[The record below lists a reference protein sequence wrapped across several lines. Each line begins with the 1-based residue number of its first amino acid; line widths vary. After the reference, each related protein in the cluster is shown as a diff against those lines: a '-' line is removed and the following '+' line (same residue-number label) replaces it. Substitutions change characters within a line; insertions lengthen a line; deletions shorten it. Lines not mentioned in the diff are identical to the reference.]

1 MRHIAEQYA
10 DLKEW
15 AEAQE
20 DSSLDDLLSIAI
32 PIERWVG
39 GWVGGGRCHLH
50 IYSISSQFLTKL
62 SGFVMFRS
70 CKLK

>member
-39 GWVGGGRCHLH
+39 GDRYHLH
-50 IYSISSQFLTKL
+50 IYSISPQFLTQL

-70 CKLK
+70 ITLCRLK